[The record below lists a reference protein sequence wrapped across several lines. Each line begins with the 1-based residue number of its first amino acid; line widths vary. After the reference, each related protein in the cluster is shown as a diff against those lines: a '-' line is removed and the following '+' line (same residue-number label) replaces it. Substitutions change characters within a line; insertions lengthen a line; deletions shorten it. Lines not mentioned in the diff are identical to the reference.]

1 MFLCFYINR
10 LVLNFF
16 KGKMSQFL
24 NSINEVKKNYSKYDD
39 WEQKQADEK
48 AQKLYLAKTLDIPKD
63 KLELTEEKAKTVI
76 RAAELLDNRSENNA
90 ENMEQLTGILSSIA
104 ILIPA
109 FGSELLLM
117 QMMKKGKK
125 IPKGLQFASPVLT
138 LATAVGLILWGN
150 AKQKEASRIGRFQAK
165 QNELKDVKNFV
176 IYTPE
181 QIERA
186 VEKAKEIPD
195 EKERKGLM
203 KLIAEMKD
211 VFSDKEA
218 YKKWMKSKDPQ
229 AIEKL
234 KELACTPEQLKQ
246 GEADKELIVD
256 AVKDINIKAE
266 EYSENVENVFD
277 TMSTVSWL
285 AAIPLTMG
293 ANKILKHVNK
303 FPQKFRPLVSTVVGL
318 AVGIGITLWGT
329 AEQKNAARIGRYKAR
344 QELMK
349 NPASLLAF
357 SKEEMEQAKD
367 VKAPEQKINFW
378 KKIGQNFSFLPQ
390 YLKDK
395 KEYNEYKE
403 KTQKQNEKIINVLKQ
418 DTTISEKQLND
429 AKHLQE
435 KVFTAFDEVDEMS
448 QRYSED
454 VEAGTDIAKEV
465 GVSIWTIGSM
475 GALAAAA
482 VLTSKGKFP
491 LHKIIKGIS
500 SMSLDKNSKLKTA
513 IDKVYDAVKGDKN
526 LKQKLNYAIAHG
538 DFSEIKYIPKLK
550 EPLRELM
557 TEFGSVTVKLKD
569 GEQAALEAL
578 KTHFKKGA
586 IAKWFRSFT
595 YQCLKLWG
603 KNKSSSMG
611 IELPKEVAEN
621 LKFNYKNYNTLINT
635 GLVAGA
641 PVLGIIIGVPY
652 AFNAWLT
659 NIQKK
664 AGKIGIMKAMEKIDD
679 DRVFVN
685 HNENTTAKQKAEAP
699 AIAQSSVRV
708 ISKEDE
714 SSNLL
719 AKFRQSVPQS

>member
-1 MFLCFYINR
+1 
-10 LVLNFF
+10 
-16 KGKMSQFL
+16 MSQFL

-48 AQKLYLAKTLDIPKD
+48 ARKQYLAKTLDIPKD

-90 ENMEQLTGILSSIA
+90 ENMEQLTGIISSIA

-109 FGSELLLM
+109 LGSEFLLLHL
-117 QMMKKGKK
+117 MKKGKK

-150 AKQKEASRIGRFQAK
+150 AKQKQASRIGRFQAK
-165 QNELKDVKNFV
+165 QNDLKDVKNFV

-293 ANKILKHVNK
+293 VNKIIKHVNS
-303 FPQKFRPLVSTVVGL
+303 FPQKLRPLISTVVGL
-318 AVGIGITLWGT
+318 TVGIGITLWGT

-367 VKAPEQKINFW
+367 IKAPEQKISFW

-395 KEYNEYKE
+395 KEYKEYKE

-482 VLTSKGKFP
+482 LLISKGKFP
-491 LHKIIKGIS
+491 LHKIIKGVS

-526 LKQKLNYAIAHG
+526 LKQKLNYAIANG

-557 TEFGSVTVKLKD
+557 TEFGSIAIKLKD
-569 GEQAALEAL
+569 GEQSAVEAL
-578 KTHFKKGA
+578 TTHFKKGA
-586 IAKWFRSFT
+586 VAKWFRSFT
-595 YQCLKLWG
+595 YQCIKLWS
-603 KNKSSSMG
+603 KNKVSSLG
-611 IELPKEVAEN
+611 VELPKEVAEN

-685 HNENTTAKQKAEAP
+685 HNENNEPVNEQKAEAP
-699 AIAQSSVRV
+699 ATVQSSVRV

-719 AKFRQSVPQS
+719 AKFRQ

>member
-1 MFLCFYINR
+1 
-10 LVLNFF
+10 
-16 KGKMSQFL
+16 MSQFL

-186 VEKAKEIPD
+186 IEKAKEIPD
-195 EKERKGLM
+195 EKERSGLM

-211 VFSDKEA
+211 VFSDKKA
-218 YKKWMKSKDPQ
+218 YKEWQKSKDPET
-229 AIEKL
+229 IEKL
-234 KELACTPEQLKQ
+234 KKLACTPEQLKQ

-349 NPASLLAF
+349 NPASLMAF

-367 VKAPEQKINFW
+367 IKAPEQKISFF

-395 KEYNEYKE
+395 KEYKEYKE

-418 DTTISEKQLND
+418 DTTISDKQMKD

-475 GALAAAA
+475 SALAAAA
-482 VLTSKGKFP
+482 ILTSKGKFP

-538 DFSEIKYIPKLK
+538 NFSELKEIPKLK
-550 EPLRELM
+550 EPLSELSA
-557 TEFGSVTVKLKD
+557 EFGSIAVKLKD
-569 GEQAALEAL
+569 GKKPAMEAL
-578 KTHFKKGA
+578 KAHFKKGA

-635 GLVAGA
+635 GIVAGA

-685 HNENTTAKQKAEAP
+685 HEKNLTPSDASTTSAKAPVEAQNSVRITAKNEGAVEN
-699 AIAQSSVRV
+699 
-708 ISKEDE
+708 
-714 SSNLL
+714 SNLL
-719 AKFRQSVPQS
+719 TRFRQV

>member
-1 MFLCFYINR
+1 MDEIFACFSLTPY
-10 LVLNFF
+10 
-16 KGKMSQFL
+16 S
-24 NSINEVKKNYSKYDD
+24 SVKAVIVGQDPYHEEN
-39 WEQKQADEK
+39 QA
-48 AQKLYLAKTLDIPKD
+48 
-63 KLELTEEKAKTVI
+63 
-76 RAAELLDNRSENNA
+76 
-90 ENMEQLTGILSSIA
+90 MGLSFSVREGV
-104 ILIPA
+104 PEPP
-109 FGSELLLM
+109 S
-117 QMMKKGKK
+117 
-125 IPKGLQFASPVLT
+125 
-138 LATAVGLILWGN
+138 
-150 AKQKEASRIGRFQAK
+150 
-165 QNELKDVKNFV
+165 LK
-176 IYTPE
+176 
-181 QIERA
+181 
-186 VEKAKEIPD
+186 
-195 EKERKGLM
+195 
-203 KLIAEMKD
+203 
-211 VFSDKEA
+211 
-218 YKKWMKSKDPQ
+218 
-229 AIEKL
+229 
-234 KELACTPEQLKQ
+234 
-246 GEADKELIVD
+246 
-256 AVKDINIKAE
+256 NIKE
-266 EYSENVENVFD
+266 EIYSENVENVFD

-293 ANKILKHVNK
+293 ANKIIKHINS
-303 FPQKFRPLVSTVVGL
+303 FPQKLRPLISTVVGL
-318 AVGIGITLWGT
+318 TVGIGITLWGT

-586 IAKWFRSFT
+586 VAKWFRSFT
-595 YQCLKLWG
+595 YQCIKLWS
-603 KNKSSSMG
+603 KNKVSSLG
-611 IELPKEVAEN
+611 VELPKEAAEN

>member
-1 MFLCFYINR
+1 
-10 LVLNFF
+10 
-16 KGKMSQFL
+16 MSQFL

-48 AQKLYLAKTLDIPKD
+48 ARKQYLAKTLDIPKD

-90 ENMEQLTGILSSIA
+90 ENMEQLTGIISSIA

-109 FGSELLLM
+109 LGSEFLLLHL
-117 QMMKKGKK
+117 MKKGKK

-165 QNELKDVKNFV
+165 QKELKDVKNFV

-293 ANKILKHVNK
+293 VNKIIKHVNS
-303 FPQKFRPLVSTVVGL
+303 FPQKLRPLISTVVGL
-318 AVGIGITLWGT
+318 TVGIGITLWGT

-367 VKAPEQKINFW
+367 VKAPEQKISFW

-395 KEYNEYKE
+395 KEYKEYKE

-482 VLTSKGKFP
+482 LLISKGKFP
-491 LHKIIKGIS
+491 LHKIIKGVS

-526 LKQKLNYAIAHG
+526 LKQKLNYAIANG

-557 TEFGSVTVKLKD
+557 TEFGSISIKLKD
-569 GEQAALEAL
+569 GEQSAVEAL
-578 KTHFKKGA
+578 TTHFKKGA
-586 IAKWFRSFT
+586 VAKWFRSFT
-595 YQCLKLWG
+595 YQCIKLWS
-603 KNKSSSMG
+603 KNKVSSLG
-611 IELPKEVAEN
+611 GELPKEVAEN

-635 GLVAGA
+635 GLVAGV

-699 AIAQSSVRV
+699 ALAQSSVRV

>member
-1 MFLCFYINR
+1 
-10 LVLNFF
+10 
-16 KGKMSQFL
+16 MSQFL

-293 ANKILKHVNK
+293 ANKIIKHINS
-303 FPQKFRPLVSTVVGL
+303 FPQKLRPLISTVVGL
-318 AVGIGITLWGT
+318 TVGIGITLWGT

-367 VKAPEQKINFW
+367 IKAPEQKISFW

-395 KEYNEYKE
+395 KEYKEYKE

-635 GLVAGA
+635 GIVAGA

>member
-1 MFLCFYINR
+1 
-10 LVLNFF
+10 
-16 KGKMSQFL
+16 MSQFL

-48 AQKLYLAKTLDIPKD
+48 AQKLYIAKTLDIPKD

-293 ANKILKHVNK
+293 ANKIIKHINS
-303 FPQKFRPLVSTVVGL
+303 FPQKLRPLISTVVGL
-318 AVGIGITLWGT
+318 TVGIGITLWGT

-635 GLVAGA
+635 GIVAGA

-679 DRVFVN
+679 NRVFVN
-685 HNENTTAKQKAEAP
+685 HNENTTAKQKAESP

>member
-1 MFLCFYINR
+1 
-10 LVLNFF
+10 
-16 KGKMSQFL
+16 MSQFL

-48 AQKLYLAKTLDIPKD
+48 ARKQYLAKTLDIPKD

-90 ENMEQLTGILSSIA
+90 ENMEQLTGIISSIA

-109 FGSELLLM
+109 LGSEFLLLHL
-117 QMMKKGKK
+117 MKKGKK

-165 QNELKDVKNFV
+165 QKELKDVKNFV

-293 ANKILKHVNK
+293 VNKIIKHINS
-303 FPQKFRPLVSTVVGL
+303 FPQKLRPLISTVVGL
-318 AVGIGITLWGT
+318 TVGIGITLWGT

-367 VKAPEQKINFW
+367 VKAPEQKISFW

-395 KEYNEYKE
+395 KEYKEYKE

-482 VLTSKGKFP
+482 LLISKGKFP
-491 LHKIIKGIS
+491 LHKIIKGVS

-526 LKQKLNYAIAHG
+526 LKQKLNYAIANG

-557 TEFGSVTVKLKD
+557 TEFGSISIKLKD
-569 GEQAALEAL
+569 GEQSAVEAL
-578 KTHFKKGA
+578 TTHFKKGA
-586 IAKWFRSFT
+586 VAKWFRSFT
-595 YQCLKLWG
+595 YQCIKLWS
-603 KNKSSSMG
+603 KNKVSSLG
-611 IELPKEVAEN
+611 GELPKEVAEN

-635 GLVAGA
+635 GLVAGV

-699 AIAQSSVRV
+699 ALAQSSVRV

>member
-1 MFLCFYINR
+1 
-10 LVLNFF
+10 
-16 KGKMSQFL
+16 MSQFL

-63 KLELTEEKAKTVI
+63 KLKLTEEKAKTVI

-293 ANKILKHVNK
+293 ANKIIKHINS
-303 FPQKFRPLVSTVVGL
+303 FPQKLRPLISTVVGL
-318 AVGIGITLWGT
+318 TVGIGITLWGT

-635 GLVAGA
+635 GIVAGA

-679 DRVFVN
+679 NRVFVN
-685 HNENTTAKQKAEAP
+685 HNENTTAKQKAESP

>member
-635 GLVAGA
+635 GIVAGA

>member
-1 MFLCFYINR
+1 
-10 LVLNFF
+10 
-16 KGKMSQFL
+16 MSQFL

-90 ENMEQLTGILSSIA
+90 ENMEQLTGIISSIA

-109 FGSELLLM
+109 LGSEFLLSHL
-117 QMMKKGKK
+117 MKKGKK
-125 IPKGLQFASPVLT
+125 IPKGLPFASPVLT

-150 AKQKEASRIGRFQAK
+150 AKQKQASRIGRFQAK
-165 QNELKDVKNFV
+165 QNDLKDVKNFV

-293 ANKILKHVNK
+293 VNKIIKHVNS
-303 FPQKFRPLVSTVVGL
+303 FPQKLRPLISTVVGL
-318 AVGIGITLWGT
+318 TVGIEITLWGT

-395 KEYNEYKE
+395 KEYKEYKE

-586 IAKWFRSFT
+586 VAKWFRSFT
-595 YQCLKLWG
+595 YQCIKLWS
-603 KNKSSSMG
+603 KNKASSLG
-611 IELPKEVAEN
+611 VELPKEAAEN